1 MNVGKSIKL
10 ALINSDMKS
19 KDLAAK
25 MGVSPSYISG
35 LANASK
41 NPSIT
46 TVMRISLALGL
57 QVSEFIALGEE
68 KAA

>member
-1 MNVGKSIKL
+1 MNVGKSIKI
-10 ALINSDMKS
+10 ALINSEMKS
-19 KDLAAK
+19 KDLADK

-41 NPSIT
+41 NPSIV
-46 TVMRISLALGL
+46 TVMRIAIALDL